1 MVSKFTK
8 DINGISIDLKQ
19 KDIEAYNALKDFELT
34 QDRCVVANFDN
45 KSMIFMYSGISKQGS
60 DGSTWNCVK
69 PIMSLPMHENGKPF
83 YRSGMTFSLKERY
96 VELYHEE
103 DANLHHGEYADVAMR
118 KVYAPHIDNAQKAVR
133 DAVDRG
139 ILKQAG
145 YGVSDGRSADGRS
158 FNEIRILSEDMSD
171 NDKTYCDEASRHGEF
186 VIFSDDASDSCK
198 QFRCTREQK
207 IEIRAGRYGDLPTR
221 SYLDTLE
228 RARVK
233 FLEAGSDVIEID
245 RKIADRKAFES
256 NELSDDHVTPDEIRS
271 TIESLEKMRNSKCD
285 LNSIDVNDANDGVF
299 VNGPFI

>member
-83 YRSGMTFSLKERY
+83 WGRHAPILFPI
-96 VELYHEE
+96 
-103 DANLHHGEYADVAMR
+103 GEYADVAMR